1 MSLIKWSP
9 FAPFFD
15 QNMFDHMDK
24 FFDDTQSS
32 LPMTRGSQSLVPPID
47 MYETET
53 AVVVETPMPG
63 IDPKRL
69 DISIENGI
77 LVIKGSSERKT
88 EVDDKNYYRK
98 EVRYGSVF
106 RQIALPSRVMA
117 DKTEAIYEQGVL
129 KLTMPKAP
137 SDGGA
142 IKVQIKGK
150 SV

>member
-15 QNMFDHMDK
+15 QTDMDK
-24 FFDDTQSS
+24 FFDDNQSS
-32 LPMTRGSQSLVPPID
+32 LAMRSAQSLVPPID
-47 MYETET
+47 MYETDE

-77 LVIKGSSERKT
+77 LSIKGSSERKT

-106 RQIALPSRVMA
+106 RQIALPNRVEA
-117 DKTEAIYEQGVL
+117 DKTEAVYEQGVL
-129 KLTMPKAP
+129 KLTMPKL
-137 SDGGA
+137 SNDSGA
-142 IKVQIKGK
+142 IKVQVKGRA
-150 SV
+150 S

>member
-15 QNMFDHMDK
+15 QTDMDK
-24 FFDDTQSS
+24 FFDDNQSS
-32 LPMTRGSQSLVPPID
+32 LAMRGGQSLVPPID
-47 MYETET
+47 MYETDE

-77 LVIKGSSERKT
+77 LSIKGTSERKT

-106 RQIALPSRVMA
+106 RQIALPNRVAA
-117 DKTEAIYEQGVL
+117 DKTEAVYEQGVL
-129 KLTMPKAP
+129 KLTMPKL
-137 SDGGA
+137 SNDGAA
-142 IKVQIKGK
+142 IKVQVKGK
-150 SV
+150 AS

>member
-15 QNMFDHMDK
+15 QTAFENMDK
-24 FFDDTQSS
+24 LFDEAQSS

-53 AVVVETPMPG
+53 SVVVETPMPG

-77 LVIKGSSERKT
+77 LSIKATSERKT

-106 RQIALPSRVMA
+106 RQIALPNRVIA
-117 DKTEAIYEQGVL
+117 DKTEAVYEQGVL
-129 KLTMPKAP
+129 KLTMPKVVND
-137 SDGGA
+137 SGA
-142 IKVQIKGK
+142 VKVQIKGN
-150 SV
+150 S

>member
-15 QNMFDHMDK
+15 QADMDK
-24 FFDDTQSS
+24 FFEDNQAP
-32 LPMTRGSQSLVPPID
+32 LAMRGAQSLVPPID
-47 MYETET
+47 MYETDE

-77 LVIKGSSERKT
+77 LSIKGTSERKT

-106 RQIALPSRVMA
+106 RQIALPNRVEA
-117 DKTEAIYEQGVL
+117 DKTEAVYEQGVL
-129 KLTMPKAP
+129 KLTMPKLANN
-137 SDGGA
+137 GGA

-150 SV
+150 SS

>member
-15 QNMFDHMDK
+15 QTAFENMDK
-24 FFDDTQSS
+24 LFDEAQSA

-53 AVVVETPMPG
+53 SVVVETPMPG

-77 LVIKGSSERKT
+77 LSIKATSERKT

-106 RQIALPSRVMA
+106 RQIALPNRVIA
-117 DKTEAIYEQGVL
+117 DKTEAVYEQGVL
-129 KLTMPKAP
+129 KLTMPKIV

-142 IKVQIKGK
+142 VKVQIKGN
-150 SV
+150 S

>member
-15 QNMFDHMDK
+15 QTAFEHMDK
-24 FFDDTQSS
+24 MFDDVQSAMPS
-32 LPMTRGSQSLVPPID
+32 TRGAQSLVPPID

-53 AVVVETPMPG
+53 SVVVETPMPG
-63 IDPKRL
+63 IDPKCL

-77 LVIKGSSERKT
+77 LSIKGTSERKT

-106 RQIALPSRVMA
+106 RQIALPNRVIA
-117 DKTEAIYEQGVL
+117 DKTEAVYEQGVL
-129 KLTMPKAP
+129 KLTMPKMA
-137 SDGGA
+137 SENGSV
-142 IKVQIKGK
+142 KVQIKGN
-150 SV
+150 S